1 MNVNQIKRKALSII
15 LLLFVSIQ
23 GVSSQDLEYLYG
35 KVVDVETGEPIIFAN
50 IHLKNR
56 EMGVISNFDGGFR
69 IPLNYKQLGDI
80 LVFSSMGYESEERII
95 DEFLK
100 DSIVL
105 VKLHP
110 ATFQLTEVDVSVSR
124 NSKAELSPKE
134 IVSKSISL
142 ITSNYPIQP
151 YSQIGYYR
159 DYQKDNNEYIN
170 LNEAIIE
177 VIDQG
182 FKAVDSTTSKVVIYD
197 YLKNDDFRRDTFAL
211 KPYDYDLREGG
222 KVIDKAYLDSYGGNE
237 FVILSV
243 HNAIRN
249 YKISSYS
256 FIYTLETDLLSE
268 HSFKKIDDTFL
279 DGIYLYTIEFSKKI
293 SNYTAIGK
301 LYIDK
306 NSFSIYKLEYILY
319 NNSTKNAL
327 NSSDKNGVK
336 KQPIFEVITEYRKS
350 GDKMYLSFISLNNQ
364 FRVMVPPK
372 FKVEF
377 VDFNFNAERVE
388 KEKVEFNGNSFVLTF
403 NKDLNGIKTYNLW
416 KKDILFKGQSIKIN
430 RAVIIGNQIILY
442 PALNK
447 IKFKKFF
454 EEFDAEKENFMRDL
468 VEFNLPELRDIDDN
482 KVGLWTTKYYSQ
494 FREFFIQDHNLNPR
508 FIDSKLLMDKK
519 KPIFENQSI
528 SSPYDGKNYW
538 MNTPLQNNIKY

>member
-1 MNVNQIKRKALSII
+1 MNVSQIKKKVTTII
-15 LLLFVSIQ
+15 ILLFVSIQ
-23 GVSSQDLEYLYG
+23 GISSQDLEYLYG
-35 KVVDVETGEPIIFAN
+35 KVVDVETGEPVIFAN

-56 EMGVISNFDGGFR
+56 NMGVISNFDGGFR
-69 IPLNYKQLGDI
+69 IPLSYRLLGDI

-100 DSIVL
+100 DSIVI

-110 ATFQLTEVDVSVSR
+110 ATFQLSEVDVSASKV
-124 NSKAELSPKE
+124 SKAELSPEE

-142 ITSNYPIQP
+142 ITSNYPIKP

-159 DYQKDNNEYIN
+159 DYQKDKNEYIN

-177 VIDQG
+177 VVDQG
-182 FKAVDSTTSKVVIYD
+182 FKAIDSTTSKVIIYD
-197 YLKNDDFRRDTFAL
+197 YLKNEDFRRDTFAL
-211 KPYDYDLREGG
+211 KPYDYNLREGG
-222 KVIDKAYLDSYGGNE
+222 KVIDNAYLDSYGGNE
-237 FVILSV
+237 FVILNV

-256 FIYTLETDLLSE
+256 FIYILETDLLSE
-268 HSFKKIDDTFL
+268 HSFKKIEDTFL
-279 DGIYLYTIEFSKKI
+279 DGVYLYTIEFTKKI

-306 NSFSIYKLEYILY
+306 NNFSIYKLEYVVY
-319 NNSTKNAL
+319 DNNSKNNL
-327 NSSDKNGVK
+327 NIPDKNGSI
-336 KQPIFEVITEYRKS
+336 KQIIFEVITEYRMK
-350 GDKMYLSFISLNNQ
+350 GNKMYLSFISLNNQ

-372 FKVEF
+372 FNVEF
-377 VDFNFNAERVE
+377 VDFNFNAERLE
-388 KEKVEFNGNSFVLTF
+388 KEKVEYNGDSFVLTF
-403 NKDLNGIKTYNLW
+403 NRDLNGIKTNNLW

-430 RAVIIGNQIILY
+430 RAVIIGNQMVLY

-447 IKFKKFF
+447 VKFKKFF
-454 EEFDAEKENFMRDL
+454 EEFNAEKENFMRNL

-482 KVGLWTTKYYSQ
+482 KVGMWSTKYYNQ
-494 FREFFIQDHNLNPR
+494 FREYFIQEHNLNPR

-519 KPIFENQSI
+519 KPIFENQSM
-528 SSPYDGKNYW
+528 SRPYDGKDYW
-538 MNTPLQNNIKY
+538 MNTPFQNSVKY